1 MKLVPLHRTI
11 NIPQPCETSLTLFL
25 ISSNVNLDSKIFF
38 FFFCWRGIGRGC
50 PYDCNTS
57 TQITSQVAKPHQKCT
72 SIWTPHQSSPIVNT
86 TPLKHMR
93 HRLIVLLSKAHAY
106 IWLPSAD
113 IASIFWEE
121 FKIHSSPRNLC
132 RFTAI
137 QQYYFICIFATYCQY
152 HFLRF
157 VVPCTEPTSLDVFS
171 IQHMYHMHITHDTN
185 ICTKHTVECTPSKP
199 IHKITSTIH
208 KYIHPI
214 SPN

>member
-1 MKLVPLHRTI
+1 MPTHMAVAAQPGVTRHLRPAATSLATLPSAFMVPSHWWPLLIFGGMRVSVLGTPPLTMKLVPLHRTI
-11 NIPQPCETSLTLFL
+11 NIPQRCETSLTLFL

-106 IWLPSAD
+106 IYG
-113 IASIFWEE
+113 F
-121 FKIHSSPRNLC
+121 H
-132 RFTAI
+132 
-137 QQYYFICIFATYCQY
+137 Q
-152 HFLRF
+152 
-157 VVPCTEPTSLDVFS
+157 PTSHPFS
-171 IQHMYHMHITHDTN
+171 GKNSKSIHHHGTCVVSPPFSN
-185 ICTKHTVECTPSKP
+185 IILYAYLPRTVN
-199 IHKITSTIH
+199 TIF
-208 KYIHPI
+208 
-214 SPN
+214 